1 MAAFEPPPASRF
13 PVLSYQNEFANLPP
27 RLLQLDITFHCE
39 KLLRTPCLP
48 LLITS
53 LASNAPFPARFTAAR
68 APGRRQIL
76 VFCRVPLVPKLLQRP
91 GDWAIG
97 RAIGLGVYE
106 LIAARVQLARNCALV
121 GFPAKFLIEE
131 RD

>member
-1 MAAFEPPPASRF
+1 MAPFEPPPASRF
-13 PVLSYQNEFANLPP
+13 PVSPYQNEFANLPP

-39 KLLRTPCLP
+39 AAPNTLP
-48 LLITS
+48 
-53 LASNAPFPARFTAAR
+53 APAHHFPDFERAVSGAIYRRAR
-68 APGRRQIL
+68 AGRRQIL